1 MKNFDHA
8 LRRIRIGA
16 IVAGILTAPGL
27 MEGAPDHLETE
38 RMFRFPDGRDAQL
51 IVHADYWLGGPVL
64 SGQNPDAVEAGVAG
78 VEGMRVWITSQ
89 LFVQVDKEQSIEP
102 IVSGFELT
110 FLEETGDG
118 FYVFEASDAFAC
130 AEISSL
136 IGQDDRV
143 YSVGPIMKWPVVRTD
158 AYSSYPTDP
167 YFREQTHLENRDSVG
182 RRKGIDLNVRA
193 AWPIS
198 RGQGISIAIVDDGIE
213 TTHPDLSGP
222 ATGQPHFDYVSNR
235 SYSSS
240 EPPTFGF
247 HGTNVAGLAGAAGEN
262 DIGVSGVAP
271 EANLTSLLIFGRS
284 EFDFA
289 SDLNLSRLFRHQPTR
304 VQVQNHSWASGTM
317 ILNGPSRIVSQAITN
332 AVTID
337 RNGLGIIMVR
347 SAGNFRTAG
356 VNHPGN
362 GNVNDDKYP
371 SDPHVITVAASDKEG
386 KATSYSSPGAAILV
400 AAPSG
405 DSENSSPNL
414 MTTDLVGTA
423 GANSSSS
430 VTGRPDYAFG
440 SNGFNGT
447 SASSPEIAGLAAL
460 ILSKRPDLHYRDVQ
474 QILAMSAKQYFP
486 DPHTQM
492 NGGGFEVNDNV
503 GFGIPDA
510 GLALRLA
517 TTWTSRPPLEEKKY
531 DKSVILEIDQGEF
544 GLSIPEAEG
553 SANLKTWIS
562 GKPSLGPVNDDLI
575 LSGPLTYVGLAT
587 ASISQDLNGRG
598 ALIQRGQIFFKEK
611 INRAAEAGAKFAI
624 VFNNQDNSTLIM
636 AETDYTS
643 IPAIF
648 IGKDDGEA
656 LRSVI
661 ADNPD
666 LVVNLTLKSKSASFT
681 VPDEML
687 VEYVGL
693 RVTSNISR
701 RIGLRITLFSPTGT
715 KSELHHNNSDTISG
729 LSDWTF
735 HSAHHMFEPSKGVWR
750 VQVSNVESADSSG
763 IVDSLTLMIRGVT
776 ITDQDGDGLSDEW
789 ERTHFKSLDK
799 SAREDSDLDGFRN
812 GFEQMAGT
820 SPMENDRPF
829 NADLGFWKN
838 GYLRL
843 SWPGEFAAQ
852 YDIFRSSNNPN
863 QFGRLQSEDGVFP
876 ITDTVVPI
884 DGLDS
889 LFFHVIRK
897 SNQ

>member
-1 MKNFDHA
+1 M
-8 LRRIRIGA
+8 
-16 IVAGILTAPGL
+16 AGVLLMPGL
-27 MEGAPDHLETE
+27 LHGAPDNLGSL
-38 RMFRFPDGRDAQL
+38 RLFRFADGREAQL
-51 IVHADYWLGGPVL
+51 VVHSEYWSGGPVL
-64 SGQNPDAVEAGVAG
+64 SGQNSDAVEAGVAG

-89 LFVQVDKEQSIEP
+89 LFIQVDREQTIEP
-102 IVSGFELT
+102 IVSGFPITLREVV
-110 FLEETGDG
+110 GDG

-130 AEISSL
+130 AEIASQME
-136 IGQDDRV
+136 QDERV
-143 YSVGPIMKWPVVRTD
+143 FSVGPIMKWPMARTD

-213 TTHPDLSGP
+213 TTHPDLSKP
-222 ATGQPHFDYVSNR
+222 TAGQPHFDYVSNR
-235 SYSSS
+235 SFSSG

-289 SDLNLSRLFRHQPTR
+289 SDLNLSRLFRHQPNR

-332 AVTID
+332 AVTND
-337 RNGLGIIMVR
+337 RNGLGIILVR

-474 QILAMSAKQYFP
+474 QILAMSAKQYFA
-486 DPHTQM
+486 DPHTQR

-517 TTWTSRPPLEEKKY
+517 TKWTSRPPHEEKIFER
-531 DKSVILEIDQGEF
+531 SVILEIDRDEF

-562 GKPSLGPVNDDLI
+562 GKPSLGPVNDNLV

-587 ASISQDLNGRG
+587 TNISQDLNGRG
-598 ALIQRGQIFFKEK
+598 ALIQRGQIFFKDK
-611 INRAAEAGAKFAI
+611 ISRAAEAGAKFAI
-624 VFNNQDNSTLIM
+624 IFNNQDNSTLIM
-636 AETDYTS
+636 AETDYTP

-666 LVVNLTLKSKSASFT
+666 LVVNLTLKSKSVSIP
-681 VPDEML
+681 VQDEMM

-693 RVTSNISR
+693 RITSNIGR
-701 RIGLRITLFSPTGT
+701 RIGLRITLFSPSGT

-735 HSAHHMFEPSKGVWR
+735 HSSHHMFEPSKGVWR

-763 IVDSLTLMIRGVT
+763 IVDSVTLMIRGVP
-776 ITDQDGDGLSDEW
+776 ITDTDGDGLSDEW
-789 ERTHFKSLDK
+789 EMTHFKSLEK

-820 SPMENDRPF
+820 APIKNDRPF
-829 NADLGFWKN
+829 KADLGFWKN
-838 GYLRL
+838 GYLRI
-843 SWPGEFAAQ
+843 SWPGEFNAQ
-852 YDIFRSSNNPN
+852 YDIFRSPSNPN
-863 QFGRLQSEDGVFP
+863 QFGKLQSEDGVFP
-876 ITDTVVPI
+876 MTDTVVPI
-884 DGLDS
+884 DDIDS
-889 LFFHVIRK
+889 QFFHVLQK